1 MKEAKK
7 GEKVIRK
14 PTKSVKK
21 CSLPLKL
28 VYYTLKTRSMS
39 IAITE
44 RQARKID
51 APKIHDIHGS
61 ISLIHTVRAIIA

>member
-1 MKEAKK
+1 MKVAKK
-7 GEKVIRK
+7 GGKVIRK

-28 VYYTLKTRSMS
+28 VYYTLKTRRVS

-44 RQARKID
+44 RQDRKID
-51 APKIHDIHGS
+51 APEIHDIHGS